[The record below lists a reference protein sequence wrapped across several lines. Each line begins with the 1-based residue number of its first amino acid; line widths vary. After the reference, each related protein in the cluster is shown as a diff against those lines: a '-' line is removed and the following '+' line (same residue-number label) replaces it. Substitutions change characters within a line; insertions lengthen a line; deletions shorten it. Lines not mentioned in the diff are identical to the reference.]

1 MKEGVM
7 KTYIIVRTIGLTTR
21 LLTLEDYIALIR
33 KVRSLYELGYREAEG
48 VSIEDYSKIRKVAA
62 KTFISRLRFLASL
75 KSPYTSFIEAYLARL
90 EAENIKIRIREIYSK
105 KLFREYY
112 YPYEKSIPLRKI
124 QEARKIED
132 LIKVLGETVYQKYLE
147 QLFKSA
153 EKPSREQLE
162 LAVDSAYYYYLKQ
175 TAMKCRASKHMI
187 AVLDVEGLTRLA
199 YWLIILKEEA
209 MQLKEAEIL
218 NGFKPIEAKVVG
230 WLELESIAET
240 LGANI
245 HELRELMSR
254 NKITEAILLVEK
266 SFVNKLEKYKRLY
279 KMTDLIIVYY
289 MIRSRIEMENLE
301 RISLGEKY
309 KIPFEELIDYVVAP
323 TV

>member
-1 MKEGVM
+1 MKENIM

-33 KVRSLYELGYREAEG
+33 RIKSLYELGYREAEG
-48 VSIEDYSKIRKVAA
+48 VSIEGYSEIRKVAA

-75 KSPYTSFIEAYLARL
+75 KSPYTSLIESYLARL
-90 EAENIKIRIREIYSK
+90 EAENIKIRIREIYSQRS
-105 KLFREYY
+105 FREHY
-112 YPYEKSIPLRKI
+112 YPYEKSVPLKRI
-124 QEARKIED
+124 QEARRIED
-132 LIKVLGETVYQKYLE
+132 LTKVLSETTYQKYLRR
-147 QLFKSA
+147 LFEIT

-175 TAMKCRASKHMI
+175 TAMKCKASKHAI
-187 AVLDVEGLTRLA
+187 TLLDMEGLVRLA
-199 YWLIILKEEA
+199 YWLITIKEEIA
-209 MQLKEAEIL
+209 KLKEAEIL
-218 NGFKPIEAKVVG
+218 NGFKPVKTRVVE
-230 WLELESIAET
+230 WLEVECIAET
-240 LGANI
+240 LGVNI
-245 HELRELMSR
+245 HELREFMSR

-266 SFVNKLEKYKRLY
+266 SFVNKLEKYKKLY
-279 KMTDLIIVYY
+279 KMTDVIIVYY

-309 KIPFEELIDYVVAP
+309 KIPFKELINYIIAP